1 LYHDLAAALEDLS
14 TTSAPARLDA
24 VAVAVAVADAEEKEE
39 EEEEEDE
46 EEEDEE
52 KEVEEE
58 KQKRTSRAKP
68 QAPRAAVGIK
78 DARGKPRRATQ
89 R

>member
-1 LYHDLAAALEDLS
+1 MCHMKRTEGHE
-14 TTSAPARLDA
+14 RLR
-24 VAVAVAVADAEEKEE
+24 E

-58 KQKRTSRAKP
+58 LL
-68 QAPRAAVGIK
+68 
-78 DARGKPRRATQ
+78 RGKRD
-89 R
+89 